1 MSTPI
6 STLFVDGLQA
16 TLAGITKDN
25 GYRTD
30 IGLSVHRGFYAH
42 VLNAR
47 STAFPAVVIHP
58 GPETLG
64 TIHSSGTKAF
74 VTLSLPLVVAVEVS
88 PDAQCYDLLRACTAD
103 VRRALILARDDLSQ
117 LGQHDS
123 FQIGPAEPILSEE
136 SKFALVAM
144 AVGISIVETY
154 LT

>member
-1 MSTPI
+1 MSKPI
-6 STLFVDGLQA
+6 STLFVDGVQA
-16 TLAGITKDN
+16 TLAGITKDK

-30 IGLSVHRGFYAH
+30 IGASVHRGFYAH
-42 VLNAR
+42 VLNSR
-47 STAFPAVVIHP
+47 STTFPAVVIHP
-58 GPETLG
+58 GPETMG
-64 TIHSSGTKAF
+64 TIHSSGKKAF
-74 VTLSLPLVVAVEVS
+74 VTISFPLVVAVELS
-88 PDAQCYDLLRACTAD
+88 PDAECYDLLRACTAD

-123 FQIGPAEPILSEE
+123 FEIGPAEPILSDE